1 MLPIAEFLTEN
12 SAPLVDPFPDE
23 FGAQNS
29 IISKLDQYYL
39 VLKISSQS
47 VHNFL
52 SYCVHKQSITLSLDF
67 IMDSKNTVHMTVG
80 LLFSNDTIRKKSLT
94 WTQKLRKI

>member
-1 MLPIAEFLTEN
+1 
-12 SAPLVDPFPDE
+12 VDPFPDE

-29 IISKLDQYYL
+29 IISKLDQYEL

-52 SYCVHKQSITLSLDF
+52 SYCTHKQSITIHYPWTLSWIVKTPFTWLA
-67 IMDSKNTVHMTVG
+67 VAVG
-80 LLFSNDTIRKKSLT
+80 LLFSFDMIWYERRVT
-94 WTQKLRKI
+94 WTQKPSYQL